1 MSDDRVELEKLPAEE
16 DALLIHPEYP
26 RSAGYPGAYPSG
38 GYGYGEPEQG
48 LNVRE
53 IWRTV
58 RKRKWLIAVMA
69 AIVTTL
75 VTIEAYRDKS
85 IYQATATIEIG
96 KDTGTVVKLGDLLL
110 QTDDFN
116 SLIGIKTS
124 MLILKSR
131 PVLEDVVDE
140 LKLDKNPK
148 FLDVGSRK
156 SVLEALGAMTGR
168 VTGRVTFDEPPPAL
182 IETAAPPPPGN
193 EARTT
198 EESARLA
205 PFVGVLDGRLTVEQ
219 IKETRALRVSFTH
232 TDPIIA
238 AAVANGVAKDFTERS
253 FRTKT
258 ERYQNTSD
266 WLSRST
272 RELEAK
278 LQEAEQKLADYTR
291 VNNIF
296 STESKDS
303 LTTDKLTRL
312 YDQATRSET
321 ERILKESLYAEVKAG
336 RVNQLPEAFADT
348 RTADYQKKLGELKL
362 EEARLDLK
370 YGDEN
375 PQIKDVRSQIVVL
388 EGQISGSRKSLE
400 EKLKA
405 EYERAARDEKSLKSA
420 LDRAKGEAVQ
430 QNQASIQFGLLKQN
444 VDTAKSLYVD
454 FSQRYNQSKIEV
466 AQQHNNLRII
476 EPATVPG
483 GPIGP
488 RRMRTILVGLFL
500 SLAAGVGL
508 AFFLEY
514 LDNTIK
520 TVEDVNRYAQLPALS
535 VIPAISGTGVK
546 RGLGK
551 GKNGRK
557 ALGNGANGSPTAA
570 NSQLVALDNR
580 SSAAEAYRVLRT
592 SVLLSAAGNPPKK
605 ILVTSGQPGE
615 GKTTTVVNTAISLAQ
630 LGASVLIIDC
640 DLRKPTAHKL
650 FGIEHERGLSTYLS
664 RDVSLDGLIQ
674 KLPIPNLF
682 LLPCG
687 PIPPN
692 PAELISS
699 AKMKDMLRGL
709 VDRYDHIIIDSPP
722 LINVTDPVILSTMVD
737 GVILVVHGGRSTR
750 AVVTRARQE
759 LLSVGAKIFGVV
771 LNNVDLRREGYDSY
785 YYYKYYSEYHEDE
798 KEEKSVGR

>member
-1 MSDDRVELEKLPAEE
+1 M
-16 DALLIHPEYP
+16 
-26 RSAGYPGAYPSG
+26 
-38 GYGYGEPEQG
+38 
-48 LNVRE
+48 
-53 IWRTV
+53 
-58 RKRKWLIAVMA
+58 
-69 AIVTTL
+69 
-75 VTIEAYRDKS
+75 
-85 IYQATATIEIG
+85 
-96 KDTGTVVKLGDLLL
+96 
-110 QTDDFN
+110 
-116 SLIGIKTS
+116 
-124 MLILKSR
+124 
-131 PVLEDVVDE
+131 
-140 LKLDKNPK
+140 
-148 FLDVGSRK
+148 
-156 SVLEALGAMTGR
+156 
-168 VTGRVTFDEPPPAL
+168 
-182 IETAAPPPPGN
+182 
-193 EARTT
+193 

-205 PFVGVLDGRLTVEQ
+205 PFVGVLDGRLNVDQ
-219 IKETRALRVSFTH
+219 MKETRALRVSFSH

-238 AAVANGVAKDFTERS
+238 AAVANGVAKDFTDRS

-278 LQEAEQKLADYTR
+278 VQEAEQKLADYTR
-291 VNNIF
+291 ANNIF

-336 RVNQLPEAFADT
+336 RVSQLPEAFADT
-348 RTADYQKKLGELKL
+348 RTAEYQKKLGELKL
-362 EEARLDLK
+362 DEARLDLK

-375 PQIKDVRSQIVVL
+375 PQIKDVRSQIAVL
-388 EGQISGSRKSLE
+388 ESQISGSRKSLE

-405 EYERAARDEKSLKSA
+405 EYERAARDEQSLKSA

-454 FSQRYNQSKIEV
+454 FLQRYNQSKIEV

-488 RRMRTILVGLFL
+488 QRMRTILVGLFL

-551 GKNGRK
+551 GKNGRRRL
-557 ALGNGANGSPTAA
+557 ADGANGSTTAA
-570 NSQLVALDNR
+570 EQPVGGARQSLVCERKHIAFLGR
-580 SSAAEAYRVLRT
+580 RCCFR
-592 SVLLSAAGNPPKK
+592 PPATPQRK

-699 AKMKDMLRGL
+699 AKMKEMLRGL
-709 VDRYDHIIIDSPP
+709 VDQYDHIIIDSPP

-759 LLSVGAKIFGVV
+759 LLSVGAKTFGVV

-785 YYYKYYSEYHEDE
+785 YYYDITRSIIRTKR
-798 KEEKSVGR
+798 KR